1 MQLKKLIGYSVYIFF
16 AKYLPVSYRKPIGN
30 LSRKIRGW
38 CGHLILDQCGCNV
51 NIERGAN
58 FSPNVKIGDN
68 SGLGINSQ
76 ISSGTMIGKNVMMGP
91 EVIVYTSN
99 HEFSRTDIPMNEQG
113 MQKIKPVIIGD
124 DVWIGGRVIILPG
137 VTIGNGAIVG
147 AGAVVTRDVPEYAIV
162 GGVPAKV
169 IKMRTQNSAHLNSY
183 GNCL

>member
-1 MQLKKLIGYSVYIFF
+1 
-16 AKYLPVSYRKPIGN
+16 
-30 LSRKIRGW
+30 
-38 CGHLILDQCGCNV
+38 
-51 NIERGAN
+51 
-58 FSPNVKIGDN
+58 
-68 SGLGINSQ
+68 
-76 ISSGTMIGKNVMMGP
+76 
-91 EVIVYTSN
+91 
-99 HEFSRTDIPMNEQG
+99 